1 MRTSKRSQMWW
12 EKYLTDLEKIE
23 KWRWGRDTIEFTHF
37 YDQLHIEP
45 LVFEDLSVNHEISV
59 TSNEVIR
66 KKVFDSM
73 LQTLK
78 KNSNSMVTPDTMRLF
93 CLLAKTNTSVDDIET
108 ILDVLA
114 MYIAAYSFHYN
125 IALRLCSI
133 VELTIIDFHS
143 TSNVHQLPLVLSDLH
158 STYLDFYVFLF
169 SETKNHNCENLEF
182 EIDQMVNLTQDVSL
196 ETIKLMCFG
205 VERRDHYNLNMG
217 DSVKLCRKMLSLLH
231 PVEFC
236 LNPFYYSMF
245 DTELTLKSNQGK
257 LMNVYSVLLSSKQ
270 SRSAFSLSKLPIE
283 LFRTLKDFLI

>member
-1 MRTSKRSQMWW
+1 MQPTMWW
-12 EKYLTDLEKIE
+12 EKYLADHEKIQ
-23 KWRWGRDTIEFTHF
+23 KWRWGPDTIEFLHF
-37 YDQLHIEP
+37 YDQLQLEP
-45 LVFEDLSVNHEISV
+45 LVFEQLSVNHEISV

-78 KNSNSMVTPDTMRLF
+78 TNNNSRVTLDTMQLF
-93 CLLAKTNTSVDDIET
+93 CLLAKTNISGDNIEI

-143 TSNVHQLPLVLSDLH
+143 TSNIHQLPLVVSNLY

-169 SETKNHNCENLEF
+169 SETKTHSCDNLEF
-182 EIDQMVNLTQDVSL
+182 EIDQMVNLTQDISL

-231 PVEFC
+231 PEVFC
-236 LNPFYYSMF
+236 SNPFYYFIF
-245 DTELTLKSNQGK
+245 DTELTLKSKQGK
-257 LMNVYSVLLSSKQ
+257 LMNVFNVFLSVKQ
-270 SRSAFSLSKLPIE
+270 SRTEFSLSKLPIE